1 MTADK
6 PSQTAIAIIG
16 AAGFFPKAPGLREYW
31 HLLYHGVD
39 AISEIPDSHWS
50 PRDYYDPD
58 PQKADHVYCKR
69 GGFLEPVP
77 FDPAEFGIPPSALP
91 ATDTSQLLGLLAAK
105 RLLETAGYGEARDF
119 DRDRTSV
126 ILGVTGT
133 QELVIPLGA
142 RLGYPA
148 WRKALEAAGLPPE
161 TLQAALDRMADAYV
175 PWQENSFPGLLGNVV
190 AGRICNRLNL
200 GGTNCVVD
208 AACASSMSAVHLA
221 VMELESRRC
230 DMAISG
236 GVDTLND
243 IFMHMCFARTH
254 TLSRTGD
261 ARPFAAAADG
271 TVLGEG
277 VGLLLLKR
285 LADAEA
291 DGDTILAVIR
301 GIGSSSD
308 GKSQSIYA
316 PRPEGQAKALRKA
329 YRDAGF
335 EPSTVGLLEAHGTG
349 TRVGDRVEFSA
360 LCSVFGEAGP
370 RPSPCALGSVKSN
383 IGHTKAA
390 AGAAGLIK
398 TALALHHKVLPKTL
412 KVDAPDPDLNIGASP
427 FRLNTETRPWISSQ
441 AHPRRAGVSAFGFGG
456 SNFHLVLEEY
466 GPQKTVVAWDG
477 SVEIIA
483 FSAPAAETLRSRV
496 RETTAAFQTPPP
508 LTEIAR
514 LADASRR
521 SFSRQDAHRLVLTV
535 RRPAAATSAQAA
547 TAFASALNHAAKLLA
562 KNGCDHSWRH
572 ANVFYGCGAPAAKA
586 AFLFPGQGSQ
596 YVGMGRD
603 LACFFPEAL
612 AAFETADDVWGAS
625 PRLSA
630 LVFPCPARNDQE
642 RAAQEEALCQT
653 DKAQPAIGAVSQAM
667 LAVLERFGVRPQ
679 AACGHSYGEL
689 TALHAAGRLSG
700 SDFLAL
706 SVARG
711 KAMAAAGGRD
721 GEASRRSNGAMLA
734 VKAPLADIS
743 ELLKELD
750 PCLVLANRNS
760 PEQGVISGPAE
771 AIARAERA
779 CENRGLKTRRLP
791 VAAAFHSTLVQSAQA
806 PFAAALAQVDFSDSA
821 VPVYANSSG
830 RPYPADSATAR
841 TLLGTQLVTPV
852 DFVGAIETLYRD
864 GFHTFVEVGPKSV
877 LTGLVKA
884 ILQQRPFQA
893 VAMDASAGREFALGD
908 LAKTLSQL
916 AALGIPVDLA
926 AWEQAPPASRKA
938 VMAIPVSGANLK
950 PAPQA
955 AVLRPAQAAAPRAA
969 VTAGPHASPQQ
980 SRGPAAPPDR
990 PTPSVPAAQP
1000 RPGAAEAVFSSPPD
1014 SNNDRAMNTH
1024 TNCNRRGFAAD
1035 AFEVV
1040 REGLKSM
1047 EALQRQT
1054 AETHQKFL
1062 ETQTEANHCLQRM
1075 MDSIQRLTEATLGDP
1090 ALRHAKSTAGIGQ
1103 PTVAAPHPA
1112 ATPAARPPAT
1122 AVSAAPAETPRATSS
1137 AAPATAALETHLAV
1151 AAQPV
1156 RPAAGPGND
1165 LEPLLLAVVS
1175 ELTGYPAEMLTLEM
1189 DIEADLGIDSI
1200 KRVEIL
1206 SALEERHPELPPVAP
1221 ETMGSLRTLGQIVA
1235 HLAGVP
1241 AATATRLEPPTA
1253 VAPSSDV
1260 TPSPV
1265 QRQVVTVLAVPAE
1278 DGPTVALP
1286 AGSPVV
1292 ITDNGTPLSAAITA
1306 ELAAVGVATVHLPA
1320 PALLADERVKT
1331 AAGLVLLPGPAST
1344 AGGGSED
1351 LKMAFRLAQRAE
1363 PGLRAA
1369 AARQGALLAS
1379 VTRLDGAFG
1388 FKGGAIDD
1396 PYQGGLAG
1404 LVKTAAIEWA
1414 PVTCH
1419 ALDVDPDWQD
1429 WPQVAQAVVRQLLR
1443 PARPGAVETGLSAA
1457 GRVHLGLRAAAVSEG
1472 PLKIAPGEVVV
1483 VSGGGRGVTAQSALE
1498 LARAAQPTLVLLGR
1512 SPLPD
1517 GQPSWLKGLTDEKAV
1532 KKAIIVNELQG
1543 QKVSPVVVESAFQK
1557 HRAAREISRNL
1568 DNLRATGARV
1578 HYHAVDVTDAAQVK
1592 ALMAR
1597 VREEHGPIRAIVHG
1611 AGVLEDRL
1619 IGAKTAEQFDRVFDT
1634 KVAGLASL
1642 LESVATDDLRYLV
1655 LFSSVAGRMGNRGQV
1670 DYAMAN
1676 EVLNKLACQTAR
1688 RHPGC
1693 KVTAINW
1700 GPWDGGMVTAALKRE
1715 FQRQGVELIP
1725 AREGAACL
1733 VREMRGDATEPVEV
1747 VIGSAL
1753 QPLPAAAPA
1762 HPSAAAPASSAPL
1775 YLTQKHEVDVG
1786 TYPVLASHQ
1795 IDGLPV
1801 VPFALMAE
1809 WFGDSALH
1817 ANPGLVFAGLDDIR
1831 LLKGIRLENGTKTIR
1846 LMAAKPRRKG
1856 GAFEVEMEIRNGFK
1870 GGQEMIHSRAR
1881 AILNDSLPTPPA
1893 FTDIPLPD
1901 ERPYPRSIDEI
1912 YEQILFHGR
1921 SLRGITEILG
1931 ISAAGIIAR
1940 IAAAP
1945 DPAQWITHP
1954 ARRQW
1959 VADPLILDAAF
1970 QLAIVWCHEERQA
1983 VCLPSYCAR
1992 YRQYCRQFPAEGVT
2006 AVLQVTA
2013 ATARKLRGDFTFLDS
2028 RNAVLAEMA
2037 GYEAIIDADLMR
2049 AFKPRKSALCA

>member
-1 MTADK
+1 
-6 PSQTAIAIIG
+6 
-16 AAGFFPKAPGLREYW
+16 
-31 HLLYHGVD
+31 
-39 AISEIPDSHWS
+39 
-50 PRDYYDPD
+50 
-58 PQKADHVYCKR
+58 
-69 GGFLEPVP
+69 
-77 FDPAEFGIPPSALP
+77 
-91 ATDTSQLLGLLAAK
+91 
-105 RLLETAGYGEARDF
+105 
-119 DRDRTSV
+119 
-126 ILGVTGT
+126 
-133 QELVIPLGA
+133 
-142 RLGYPA
+142 
-148 WRKALEAAGLPPE
+148 
-161 TLQAALDRMADAYV
+161 AALNA
-175 PWQENSFPGLLGNVV
+175 
-190 AGRICNRLNL
+190 
-200 GGTNCVVD
+200 
-208 AACASSMSAVHLA
+208 
-221 VMELESRRC
+221 
-230 DMAISG
+230 
-236 GVDTLND
+236 
-243 IFMHMCFARTH
+243 
-254 TLSRTGD
+254 
-261 ARPFAAAADG
+261 
-271 TVLGEG
+271 
-277 VGLLLLKR
+277 
-285 LADAEA
+285 
-291 DGDTILAVIR
+291 
-301 GIGSSSD
+301 
-308 GKSQSIYA
+308 
-316 PRPEGQAKALRKA
+316 
-329 YRDAGF
+329 
-335 EPSTVGLLEAHGTG
+335 
-349 TRVGDRVEFSA
+349 
-360 LCSVFGEAGP
+360 
-370 RPSPCALGSVKSN
+370 
-383 IGHTKAA
+383 
-390 AGAAGLIK
+390 
-398 TALALHHKVLPKTL
+398 
-412 KVDAPDPDLNIGASP
+412 
-427 FRLNTETRPWISSQ
+427 
-441 AHPRRAGVSAFGFGG
+441 
-456 SNFHLVLEEY
+456 
-466 GPQKTVVAWDG
+466 
-477 SVEIIA
+477 
-483 FSAPAAETLRSRV
+483 
-496 RETTAAFQTPPP
+496 
-508 LTEIAR
+508 
-514 LADASRR
+514 
-521 SFSRQDAHRLVLTV
+521 
-535 RRPAAATSAQAA
+535 
-547 TAFASALNHAAKLLA
+547 
-562 KNGCDHSWRH
+562 
-572 ANVFYGCGAPAAKA
+572 
-586 AFLFPGQGSQ
+586 
-596 YVGMGRD
+596 
-603 LACFFPEAL
+603 
-612 AAFETADDVWGAS
+612 
-625 PRLSA
+625 
-630 LVFPCPARNDQE
+630 
-642 RAAQEEALCQT
+642 
-653 DKAQPAIGAVSQAM
+653 
-667 LAVLERFGVRPQ
+667 
-679 AACGHSYGEL
+679 
-689 TALHAAGRLSG
+689 
-700 SDFLAL
+700 
-706 SVARG
+706 
-711 KAMAAAGGRD
+711 
-721 GEASRRSNGAMLA
+721 
-734 VKAPLADIS
+734 
-743 ELLKELD
+743 
-750 PCLVLANRNS
+750 
-760 PEQGVISGPAE
+760 
-771 AIARAERA
+771 
-779 CENRGLKTRRLP
+779 
-791 VAAAFHSTLVQSAQA
+791 
-806 PFAAALAQVDFSDSA
+806 
-821 VPVYANSSG
+821 
-830 RPYPADSATAR
+830 
-841 TLLGTQLVTPV
+841 
-852 DFVGAIETLYRD
+852 
-864 GFHTFVEVGPKSV
+864 
-877 LTGLVKA
+877 
-884 ILQQRPFQA
+884 
-893 VAMDASAGREFALGD
+893 
-908 LAKTLSQL
+908 
-916 AALGIPVDLA
+916 
-926 AWEQAPPASRKA
+926 
-938 VMAIPVSGANLK
+938 
-950 PAPQA
+950 
-955 AVLRPAQAAAPRAA
+955 
-969 VTAGPHASPQQ
+969 
-980 SRGPAAPPDR
+980 PAAPPPVAGR
-990 PTPSVPAAQP
+990 AA
-1000 RPGAAEAVFSSPPD
+1000 
-1014 SNNDRAMNTH
+1014 
-1024 TNCNRRGFAAD
+1024 
-1035 AFEVV
+1035 
-1040 REGLKSM
+1040 
-1047 EALQRQT
+1047 
-1054 AETHQKFL
+1054 
-1062 ETQTEANHCLQRM
+1062 
-1075 MDSIQRLTEATLGDP
+1075 
-1090 ALRHAKSTAGIGQ
+1090 
-1103 PTVAAPHPA
+1103 
-1112 ATPAARPPAT
+1112 
-1122 AVSAAPAETPRATSS
+1122 
-1137 AAPATAALETHLAV
+1137 
-1151 AAQPV
+1151 
-1156 RPAAGPGND
+1156 D
-1165 LEPLLLAVVS
+1165 LEPHLLAVVS
-1175 ELTGYPAEMLTLEM
+1175 ELTGYPAEMLTLEMDIEADLGIDSIKRVEILSALEERHPELPPVSPETMGSLRTLGQIVAYLAPAGSASPAAAAMKAPAAPPPVAGPAADLEPHLLAVVAELTGYPAEMLTLEM

-1241 AATATRLEPPTA
+1241 ASARLEPPTA

-1265 QRQVVTVLAVPAE
+1265 QRQVVTLLAVPAE
-1278 DGPTVALP
+1278 DGPAVALP

-1292 ITDNGTPLSAAITA
+1292 ITDNGTPLSAAIAA
-1306 ELAAVGVATVHLPA
+1306 ELAAVGVATVHLAA

-1331 AAGLVLLPGPAST
+1331 AAGLVLLPGPASA

-1351 LKMAFRLAQRAE
+1351 LKMAFRLTQRAE